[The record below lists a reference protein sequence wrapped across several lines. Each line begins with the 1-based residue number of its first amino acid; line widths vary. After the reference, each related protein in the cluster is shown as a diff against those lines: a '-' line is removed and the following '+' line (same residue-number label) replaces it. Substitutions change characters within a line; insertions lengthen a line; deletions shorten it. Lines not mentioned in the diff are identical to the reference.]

1 MRSLI
6 RQIFTIDWVQNHPAE
21 FGIGIA
27 TLIVVLG
34 LFVYGIGDLIK
45 FSPRRVWAIGGVV
58 FRESIR
64 RKVLW
69 LTPLVMLGIV
79 ALTGVQ
85 QPDDPLDAIR
95 QTLQFSL
102 FASGML
108 VVISAVMLSC
118 TNLPRDIETKVIFTI
133 VTKPTTR
140 LEIILGKIIGF
151 ARVTGAILILMGVF
165 TWSYVHM
172 RAWQLGRDIAVTLS
186 QPLENDFSRGRLEHL
201 KREGL
206 LDTRKLVYARQ
217 IDTVAKEAA
226 PGSPLQWIS
235 TAQTASIPFT
245 IDKSQLVPQG
255 FNDPAKGEA
264 PPSPGAAGVIVR
276 VTMTALQVGKAEVAK
291 QIIRGPMLPD
301 DISAVSPYGEP
312 SFTIRF
318 SDTFGDF
325 DIIPVEQINGGKSY
339 ALKLGPDG
347 TATVDIRVDEKV
359 APALA
364 NLRNWSV
371 VIASANENFLLGI
384 APGAVSVIVPGNGL
398 QNFRTLESVKGGDG
412 KSPLLF
418 TRGGA
423 GRSGRL
429 LEGPAENYQPI
440 TIAHFTG
447 TDPRGGPD
455 GTVALELTMD
465 IERLDDD
472 SQEQVTQIEVDVAN
486 PSAGKSFEKIYL
498 TPEKLK
504 TVYADVPAEAFAG
517 GTFDVKLRTMTR
529 GHAIALSQASIAVV
543 ESRHSF
549 GVNLAKALGTQ
560 WMLSAL
566 VVTIGTCCSTFLSWP
581 IAIVTSIVVLMARWA
596 VDQVSD
602 SLQPGIGALLATDIG
617 ATNATQARV
626 ISTTF
631 DGLARLLNFVAQFL
645 PNIDQFSTAELVQ
658 RGLLIPMSAVTSA
671 ATVLAL
677 FGLPLLT
684 FAYVV
689 FRNKEVAP

>member
-1 MRSLI
+1 MSNLTNWI
-6 RQIFTIDWVQNHPAE
+6 VEHAALTGVTVASV
-21 FGIGIA
+21 
-27 TLIVVLG
+27 IVVLG
-34 LFVYGIGDLIK
+34 LFVYGFRDLIK

-108 VVISAVMLSC
+108 VVISSVMLSC

-165 TWSYVHM
+165 TWSYVHI
-172 RAWQLGRDIAVTLS
+172 RVWQLGRDIAVTLS

-226 PGSPLQWIS
+226 PGSPIQWIS

-245 IDKSQLVPQG
+245 VDKVQLVPQG

-264 PPSPGAAGVIVR
+264 QPDPGAAGIIVR
-276 VTMTALQVGKAEVAK
+276 VTMTAQQIGKAEVAR
-291 QIIRGPMLPD
+291 QVIRGPMLPD
-301 DISAVSPYGEP
+301 DGLSVPVSPYGEP

-325 DIIPVEQINGGKSY
+325 DIIPAEQINGGKSY
-339 ALKLGPDG
+339 ALKLGPG
-347 TATVDIRVDEKV
+347 GNATVDIRVDEKL

-371 VIASANENFLLGI
+371 VIASANENYLLGV

-429 LEGPAENYQPI
+429 LEGPSENFQPV

-447 TDPRGGPD
+447 TDPKGGPD
-455 GTVALELTMD
+455 GTVALELSMD

-472 SQEQVTQIEVDVAN
+472 SNEQATQIEVDVSN
-486 PSAGKSFEKIYL
+486 PNAGKSFDKIYL

-504 TVYADVPAEAFAG
+504 TVYADVPVEAFAG
-517 GTFDVKLRTMTR
+517 GTFDVKLRTMTH
-529 GHAIALSQASIAVV
+529 GHAVALSQASIAVV

-549 GVNLAKALGTQ
+549 GVNLAKALATQ

-631 DGLARLLNFVAQFL
+631 DGLARVLNFVAQFL

-658 RGLLIPMSAVTSA
+658 RGLLIPMSSVMSA

>member
-1 MRSLI
+1 MSNLTNWI
-6 RQIFTIDWVQNHPAE
+6 IQNAALT
-21 FGIGIA
+21 GITVA
-27 TLIVVLG
+27 AVIVVLG
-34 LFVYGIGDLIK
+34 LFVYGIGDVIK

-58 FRESIR
+58 FQESIR

-108 VVISAVMLSC
+108 VVISSVMLSC

-151 ARVTGAILILMGVF
+151 ARVTGSILILMGVF
-165 TWSYVHM
+165 TWSYVHI

-186 QPLENDFSRGRLEHL
+186 QPMENDFSRGRLEHL

-226 PGSPLQWIS
+226 PGSPIQWIS
-235 TAQTASIPFT
+235 TAQTAAVPFSV
-245 IDKSQLVPQG
+245 DKSLLVPQG
-255 FNDPAKGEA
+255 FHDPAKGEA
-264 PPSPGAAGVIVR
+264 APGPGAAGVLVR
-276 VTMTALQVGKAEVAK
+276 VTMTAEQIGKAEVGK
-291 QIIRGPMLPD
+291 PVVRGPMLPD
-301 DISAVSPYGEP
+301 DSPSTASPYGDP

-318 SDTFGDF
+318 TDTFGDY
-325 DIIPVEQINGGKSY
+325 DVIPADQINNGKSY
-339 ALKLGPDG
+339 ALKLGADG
-347 TATVDIRVDEKV
+347 NATVEIRVDEKV

-364 NLRNWSV
+364 NLREWSV
-371 VIASANENFLLGI
+371 VIASSNENYLLGI
-384 APGAVSVIVPGNGL
+384 APGAVSVIVPGNGP
-398 QNFRTLESVKGGDG
+398 QNFRTLEPVKGSDG
-412 KSPLLF
+412 TSPLLM

-429 LEGPAENYQPI
+429 LEGPSENFQAV

-447 TDPRGGPD
+447 TAPKGGPD
-455 GTVALELTMD
+455 GTVALELAMD

-472 SQEQVTQIEVDVAN
+472 SNEQATQIEVDVSN
-486 PSAGKSFEKIYL
+486 PTAGKTFDKIYL

-529 GHAIALSQASIAVV
+529 GHAVALSTGSIAVV

-549 GVNLAKALGTQ
+549 GINLAKALTTQ

-658 RGLLIPMSAVTSA
+658 RGLLIPMSSVLSA